1 MKIEKNQLK
10 KQIEKYVKISFG
22 KDITEANEFEIYRAL
37 GQAIMEEIAED
48 WYETRK
54 LYSQKKQAFYLSAEF
69 LMGRALGNNLINLGL
84 LDEVKEVLSEYEIDY
99 NKVEDEEEDSAL
111 GNGGL
116 GRLAACFL
124 DSLATLNLPGQGYG
138 IRYRNGIF
146 NQTFKDGYQ
155 VEKPE
160 TWLKYGDVW
169 SIERPADEVI
179 VSFGDENVRAV
190 PYDMPIIGYGTKN
203 INTLRLWEAHSIVD
217 LDLGKFNQQD
227 YLHATQEKTNRRP
240 RAS

>member
-84 LDEVKEVLSEYEIDY
+84 L
-99 NKVEDEEEDSAL
+99 
-111 GNGGL
+111 
-116 GRLAACFL
+116 FL
-124 DSLATLNLPGQGYG
+124 YYY
-138 IRYRNGIF
+138 I
-146 NQTFKDGYQ
+146 K
-155 VEKPE
+155 KC
-160 TWLKYGDVW
+160 
-169 SIERPADEVI
+169 
-179 VSFGDENVRAV
+179 
-190 PYDMPIIGYGTKN
+190 
-203 INTLRLWEAHSIVD
+203 
-217 LDLGKFNQQD
+217 
-227 YLHATQEKTNRRP
+227 
-240 RAS
+240 